1 MIDAKDY
8 KKLQPYEP
16 DLKRAYKAD
25 YKLPTP
31 GSEDMVMEE
40 ILHKYEPKEAERINW
55 ACGNCALRV
64 YTRVGRLYFEYKE
77 SYPTDKNKGNKSE

>member
-8 KKLQPYEP
+8 KRLQPYEP

-31 GSEDMVMEE
+31 WSEDQVIQE
-40 ILHKYEPKEAERINW
+40 ILLKYEPKEGERINW
-55 ACGNCALRV
+55 NCGNCALRA
-64 YTRVGRLYFEYKE
+64 YTRVGRLYYEYKN
-77 SYPTDKNKGNKSE
+77 SHPDKNKEK

>member
-1 MIDAKDY
+1 MIDVKDY
-8 KKLQPYEP
+8 RKLIQYEA

-31 GSEDMVMEE
+31 WSEDQVIQE
-40 ILHKYEPKEAERINW
+40 ILLKYEPGEAKGINW
-55 ACGNCALRV
+55 NCGNCALRA

-77 SYPTDKNKGNKSE
+77 SHPSKEK

>member
-1 MIDAKDY
+1 MIDSRDF

-31 GSEDMVMEE
+31 WSEDQVIQE
-40 ILHKYEPKEAERINW
+40 ILLKYEPKEGERINW
-55 ACGNCALRV
+55 NCGNCSLRA
-64 YTRVGRLYFEYKE
+64 YSRVGRLYYEYKE
-77 SYPTDKNKGNKSE
+77 MKEGKTDKNKSE

>member
-1 MIDAKDY
+1 MIDVKDY
-8 KKLQPYEP
+8 RKLIPYEA

-31 GSEDMVMEE
+31 SSEDSVIQE
-40 ILHKYEPKEAERINW
+40 ILLKYEPKEGERINW
-55 ACGNCALRV
+55 NCGNCALRA

-77 SYPTDKNKGNKSE
+77 QKEAKTDKNKSE